1 MKIFFVWLLLLF
13 CGLNGL
19 GQELMLRGVVRDQTD
34 NVVLPGVGI
43 FYEKNKGIAT
53 DINGRFELKLEAGT
67 YTLIFQMMGYK
78 PVNKTIALKDSSNNF
93 LEVRMEQLAIE
104 MDQVVVTASRIEQR
118 VAELSVSMSVIKG
131 DQVERQQIT
140 DAKELIDRAPGIEV
154 LDGQASIRGGS
165 GFSYGAGSRVL
176 ALVDGMPIIAA
187 DAGNIRWQFLPV
199 DNLSQVEIIKG
210 ASSVAYGSSAL
221 NGVINF
227 RTADASA
234 TPSTKVY
241 SELGVY
247 DSPRNINWKWWDSPR
262 IFGAAGINHIQKLG
276 NTDVGFGING
286 FSNSG
291 YRLRNEDNALRM
303 HGKIKH
309 FDQKVKGLIYGLN
322 LNGGLTRKT
331 DFVLWQNADSG
342 ALVQDTSTA
351 IALQGSFF
359 AIDPYVSYTK
369 NSKERHDLRLRLQ
382 RSNNVFPESEQND
395 SEALSLY
402 AEYQLRKQFHQ
413 RLSLSTGLSASAANI
428 QSKFYGDHNSFNGGA
443 FAQME
448 IESANALKL
457 VAGMR
462 LEHQL
467 LDGKAEKLVPLF
479 RAGMNYKLYDYTY
492 LRASF
497 GQGYRFPSIAER
509 HAATTLG
516 SVKIFPNLFLEPE
529 KGWNAELGI
538 KQGVQAG
545 SLRGQVDAALFYSEH
560 RKMIEY
566 IFGIYPN
573 PGGETF
579 SYGFRA
585 DNIEAARIY
594 GFETEWMLEWTT
606 RLLTHQLTGGYV
618 WMFPAEFNPYTGK
631 NTGEMLK
638 YRRKHAAKLHYLMRF
653 RKFDWGVNAYYR
665 SGMLRVD
672 DVFTNILT
680 RESLLPGFYDYWTE
694 NNSGYLLMDVRL
706 AYRFNDLMQLSL
718 MVKNIGNVEYMGRP
732 GDVQP
737 QRSFLLRIGA
747 AF

>member
-1 MKIFFVWLLLLF
+1 MKTFLVWSLLILF
-13 CGLNGL
+13 SLHAL
-19 GQELMLRGVVRDQTD
+19 GQQLTLRGVVRDRAD
-34 NVVLPGVGI
+34 NSALPGVGI
-43 FYEKNKGIAT
+43 LYGKNKGLAT
-53 DINGRFELKLEAGT
+53 DAQGSFELRIEAGT
-67 YTLIFQMMGYK
+67 YTLTFRMMGYK
-78 PVNKTIALKDSSNNF
+78 SEVRTIILKDSTDNF
-93 LEVRMEQLAIE
+93 LEISMEQLAIE
-104 MDQVVVTASRIEQR
+104 MDQVVVTASRVEQR
-118 VAELSVSMSVIKG
+118 VAELSVSMSVIKA

-187 DAGNIRWQFLPV
+187 DAGNIRWQFLPI
-199 DNLSQVEIIKG
+199 DNISQVEIIKG

-227 RTADASA
+227 RTADATT
-234 TPSTKVY
+234 TPVTKAY
-241 SELGVY
+241 SELGMY
-247 DSPRNINWKWWDSPR
+247 DNPRNNNWKWWESPR
-262 IFGAAGINHIQKLG
+262 IFGAAGINHIRKLG
-276 NTDVGFGING
+276 NTDIGFGING
-286 FSNSG
+286 LANSG
-291 YRLRNEDNALRM
+291 YRLRNEDNALRL

-322 LNGGLTRKT
+322 LNGGFTRKT

-342 ALVQDTSTA
+342 ALIQDTATA

-359 AIDPYVSYTK
+359 AVDPYISFTK
-369 NSKERHDLRLRLQ
+369 NDSERHDLRMRLQ

-402 AEYQLRKQFHQ
+402 AEYQFRKKFHQ
-413 RLSLSTGLSASAANI
+413 KLSLSTGLSASAANI
-428 QSKFYGDHNSFNGGA
+428 QSKFYGDHKSFNGGA

-448 IESANALKL
+448 IEPVNALKL
-457 VAGMR
+457 IAGMR
-462 LEHQL
+462 LEHQI
-467 LDGKAEKLVPLF
+467 LDGKAEKPVPLF
-479 RAGMNYKLYDYTY
+479 RAGMNYKLHEYTY

-509 HAATTLG
+509 YAATTLG

-529 KGWNAELGI
+529 RGWNAEVGI
-538 KQGVQAG
+538 RQGLQTG
-545 SLRGQVDAALFYSEH
+545 GLRGQLDAAVFYSEH
-560 RKMIEY
+560 RNMIEY

-594 GFETEWMLEWTT
+594 GFETEWILDWKVAATAQ
-606 RLLTHQLTGGYV
+606 QLTGGYV
-618 WMFPAEFNPYTGK
+618 WMFPAEFNPYTGE
-631 NTGEMLK
+631 NTGELLK
-638 YRRKHAAKLHYLMRF
+638 YRRKHAAKLHYLISF
-653 RKFDWGVNAYYR
+653 GQFDWGMDAYYR
-665 SGMLRVD
+665 SRMLRVD

-680 RESLLPGFYDYWTE
+680 RENILPGFYDYWTE
-694 NNSGYLLMDVRL
+694 NNSGYLLLDARL
-706 AYRFNDLMQLSL
+706 AFRLNDMIQLSL
-718 MVKNIGNVEYMGRP
+718 MVKNLGNVEYMGRP

-737 QRSFLLRIGA
+737 QRSYLMRLTVSL
-747 AF
+747 